1 MDDDPYLERIRRI
14 CLGLPEVEEIEMWGG
29 PLFRVRRRRFA
40 LFNGVGFPNRSLHV
54 VTDPAER
61 AALLQDDRFEMST
74 HHPRQGWMAMNL
86 DAARVD
92 WSEVTELLET
102 AYRLVTPKSR
112 R

>member
-14 CLGLPEVEEIEMWGG
+14 CLAFPEVEEVEMWGG

-40 LFNGVGFPNRSLHV
+40 LFNGPGFPHRSLHV

-61 AALLQDDRFEMST
+61 DALLQDDRFEVST
-74 HHPRQGWMAMNL
+74 HHPQQGWMAMNL
-86 DAARVD
+86 EAAVID
-92 WSEVTELLET
+92 WDEVTELLET
-102 AYRLVTPKSR
+102 AYRHVIPKNR